1 MIDHVKYLNG
11 NQVLR
16 KRKGHMTVELYYLDG
31 NLVIYGNL
39 GKIILIPKII
49 GYRYLEKFFK
59 SRICI

>member
-11 NQVLR
+11 NQALR

-39 GKIILIPKII
+39 RKIILIPKII
-49 GYRYLEKFFK
+49 G
-59 SRICI
+59 